1 MNHKLRVL
9 VRMDVDPG
17 HVTLE
22 ITGCVTQSDSATLM
36 HIMRRA
42 CRLEAGA
49 EVVIDL
55 HGASHLDPEVLL
67 DLRRL
72 VDSKPLPI
80 ADAGDAARPSRS
92 AWCWTSQPCCQSAFC
107 TWAPTVKSCMSPP
120 RVKSSPALDVAPD
133 SGVDFGPADAAGAG
147 GGSRRL
153 DLDSIDGLALSEY
166 FEGTLD
172 PAATVRAL
180 SDTALCQLADALYR
194 HLDTSTPSFG
204 AHTWYELA
212 AEELQNRHLTRRG
225 RTGGR
230 TNCRRTRQWPE
241 PGRG

>member
-9 VRMDVDPG
+9 VRMDVDPA

-36 HIMRRA
+36 HIVRRA
-42 CRLEAGA
+42 CRLEPGA

-80 ADAGDAARPSRS
+80 ADAGDAAPAVPFRLLLDE
-92 AWCWTSQPCCQSAFC
+92 
-107 TWAPTVKSCMSPP
+107 PTVLPICLLHVGADGEVLHVAAEGEVLPG
-120 RVKSSPALDVAPD
+120 LDVAPD
-133 SGVDFGPADAAGAG
+133 SGVDYGPVDADGTLAAEAG
-147 GGSRRL
+147 VL
-153 DLDSIDGLALSEY
+153 DLDSINGLALPEY

-180 SDTALCQLADALYR
+180 SDTSLCQLADALYR
-194 HLDTSTPSFG
+194 HLDTSTPYFG

-212 AEELQNRHLTRRG
+212 AEELQNRHLT
-225 RTGGR
+225 GGDG
-230 TNCRRTRQWPE
+230 PE
-241 PGRG
+241 EGELSDTAVA

>member
-9 VRMDVDPG
+9 VRMDVDPA

-36 HIMRRA
+36 HIVRRA

-80 ADAGDAARPSRS
+80 ADAGDAAPAVPFRLVLDE
-92 AWCWTSQPCCQSAFC
+92 
-107 TWAPTVKSCMSPP
+107 PTVLPICLLHVGADGEVLHVAAEGEVLPG
-120 RVKSSPALDVAPD
+120 LDVAPD
-133 SGVDFGPADAAGAG
+133 SGVAYGPGDADSAPAAETGV
-147 GGSRRL
+147 L
-153 DLDSIDGLALSEY
+153 DLDSINGLALSEY
-166 FEGTLD
+166 FEGALD

-194 HLDTSTPSFG
+194 HLDTSTPSYG

-212 AEELQNRHLTRRG
+212 AEELQNRHLT
-225 RTGGR
+225 GGDG
-230 TNCRRTRQWPE
+230 PE
-241 PGRG
+241 EDEELSPDTAVA